1 MVRSRLTRRHVLQL
15 FASATGVVFLASACG
30 GNQQAGQAPAVQPT
44 AAQGASQPAPTVAA
58 PAAAATT
65 APAAPAA
72 PTTAPQAAAAPAQAP
87 VVSKGTTLKLLETPS
102 ATVQAINDDYTKK
115 TGIKIDSEVIP
126 NGVDSTAK
134 LVASFSAGGTD
145 YDIARVDVID
155 LALYASANWIV
166 DVSSRVTKDMQDD
179 LLPFAKQAVSWK
191 GKYYGMPKDSEW
203 KNWVYNQKL
212 LKDAGI
218 DKAPENWK
226 DYVEGAKIMQGKGLV
241 KYAQYWGWKQAEN
254 LACDYPLLV
263 ASLGGKY
270 LDEGSDELLI
280 NKDQGVQALQY
291 MSDWINVDKIANP
304 ASITGTST
312 DIRNAQLA
320 GDIPF
325 ALYWGTPTVLLN
337 NPDKSKVV
345 GQCKVGLVPHTAPDS
360 WTLSGPECWAL
371 TKGSKKNDDSWNY
384 LLYRQGTEGSKRQFI
399 GEGSVFGWRSLFDDP
414 DVKAAAVKFQVDFD
428 VQRKQAEHIVNR
440 PMIPWYSEYSS
451 VLQLEVQNALTM
463 KKKPQQALDDV
474 VAAYQKIKAKATGK

>member
-1 MVRSRLTRRHVLQL
+1 MERALRSRREMLRL
-15 FASATGVVFLASACG
+15 FASATGVVLLASACG
-30 GNQQAGQAPAVQPT
+30 GGQSAAQPT
-44 AAQGASQPAPTVAA
+44 AAVNVVQPAATAA
-58 PAAAATT
+58 PQQPAATQSS
-65 APAAPAA
+65 AA
-72 PTTAPQAAAAPAQAP
+72 PTTAPQPAANPTQAP
-87 VVSKGTTLKLLETPS
+87 VAAKGTTIKLLETPS
-102 ATVQAINDDYTKK
+102 ATVQAINDDYFKK
-115 TGIKIDSEVIP
+115 SGVKIESEVIP
-126 NGVDSTAK
+126 NGVDQTAK
-134 LVASFSAGGTD
+134 LVASFNAGGSD
-145 YDIARVDVID
+145 YDVVRVDVID
-155 LALYASANWIV
+155 LALYASSNWIV
-166 DVSSRVTKDMQDD
+166 DVTSRVSKEMQDD

-203 KNWVYNQKL
+203 KNWTYNQKL
-212 LKDAGI
+212 LKDAGF
-218 DKAPENWK
+218 DKAPDTWK
-226 DYVEGAKIMQGKGLV
+226 DYVDVAKTLQSKGIV

-254 LACDYPLLV
+254 LSCDYPLLV

-270 LDEGSDELLI
+270 IDEASDELLI

-291 MSDWINVDKIANP
+291 MSDWLNVDKIANP
-304 ASITGTST
+304 GSITGTST

-320 GDIPF
+320 GDIVF
-325 ALYWGTPTVLLN
+325 GLYWGTPTVVLN

-371 TKGSKKNDDSWNY
+371 SKGSKKNDDGWAY
-384 LLYRQGTEGSKRQFI
+384 LLYRQGPEGSKRQFI

-414 DVKAAAVKFQVDFD
+414 DVKKAAQTFQVDFT
-428 VQRKQAEHIVNR
+428 VQRQQAEHIVNR

-474 VAAYQKIKAKATGK
+474 VVAYQKIKAKATGK